1 MTKIKL
7 DGVEVMMKFDRM
19 NVYTYHF
26 YVNNKPLDY
35 NIVSRRKMNKKN
47 SAEKHVDATVIFPYF
62 KKGKDVFV
70 VFIKQFRF
78 PINDYLYDLP
88 AGRVEPGEDV
98 LDCAKREIMEE
109 IGAKVVSIEPASS
122 PAYTSPGM
130 TNEYIAT
137 YFAEVK
143 LVGPQSLEEYEL
155 IDLEI
160 VNLKDINKFVD
171 THTMGMT
178 GKMLSKMFYF
188 KQMLKREKQ
197 NAKANAKKSDK
208 ADK

>member
-1 MTKIKL
+1 MSERIKL
-7 DGVEVMMKFDRM
+7 EGVETLFRFDRM

-26 YVNNKPLDY
+26 FVNKKPLDY

-47 SAEKHVDATVIFPYF
+47 SAEKHIDAAVIFPYF
-62 KKGKDVFV
+62 KKGKQTFV

-78 PINDYLYDLP
+78 PINDYIYDLP

-98 LDCAKREIMEE
+98 LACAKREIKEE
-109 IGAKVVSIEPASS
+109 IGGKVLKITPASS

-130 TNEYIAT
+130 TNECIAT
-137 YFAEVK
+137 YFAEVE
-143 LVGPQSLEEYEL
+143 LVSKQSLEEYEV

-178 GKMLSKMFYF
+178 GKMLSKMFYYQQKL
-188 KQMLKREKQ
+188 KQKEVSTSEKTNSKKR
-197 NAKANAKKSDK
+197 
-208 ADK
+208 